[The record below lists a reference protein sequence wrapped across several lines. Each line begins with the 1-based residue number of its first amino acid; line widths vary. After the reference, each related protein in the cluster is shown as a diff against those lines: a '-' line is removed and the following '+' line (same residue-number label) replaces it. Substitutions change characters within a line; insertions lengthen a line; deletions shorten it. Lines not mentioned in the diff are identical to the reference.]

1 MLPNVLIQKRQR
13 DKEKVKI
20 KIKRRDPKFLNSIQV
35 PTTNRF
41 SALDNNGMDI
51 EQTPKVKKVNISP
64 IVITDFVTDIQKIL
78 TDAKVDCN
86 IKIISVGRK
95 IFPKSTEDKTKIID
109 ALQKVDKLCYFT
121 HPENNAKTFK
131 VILSG
136 LPQIDTKIIEES
148 INSQIKVQPTKIV
161 MFESKST
168 NKLYLLHFN
177 AEQINLK
184 TLEPIQYIYHH
195 VIKWLPYK
203 PKRNGP
209 TQCYRCLMFGHGI
222 TQCRRYAACML
233 CAGDHIT
240 SVCLTHHKTNV
251 TTFKC
256 FNCASAKIPDN
267 HKANDVNCPFRQKYE
282 EARNNARNKTKT
294 YQRGQVNTANTTKE
308 TMSSNTRL
316 TFAEQLKQATAAT
329 SRRQSNI
336 SAASNQFQTQSNTRK
351 QSTSTH
357 VYDPNDNVGKNV
369 WSIAECTNIMFNSIE
384 KLQNCKSKLEQLRV
398 ITELLQHACT

>member
-1 MLPNVLIQKRQR
+1 MLTQKRQR
-13 DKEKVKI
+13 ERQKVKVKI
-20 KIKRRDPKFLNSIQV
+20 KTRDPKFLNSIQV
-35 PTTNRF
+35 PTSNRF
-41 SALDNNGMDI
+41 QALDNNAMDT
-51 EQTPKVKKVNISP
+51 EQTQKVKKVNISP
-64 IVITDFVTDIQKIL
+64 IVITDFETDIEKII
-78 TDAKVDCN
+78 TEAQVDCN

-95 IFPKSTEDKTKIID
+95 IFPKSTEDKTKIIND
-109 ALQKVDKLCYFT
+109 LKKINNLSFFT

-148 INSQIKVQPTKIV
+148 INSQLKVQPTKIV

-184 TLEPIQYIYHH
+184 TLEPIQYVHHH

-222 TQCRRYAACML
+222 SQCSRYAACML
-233 CAGDHIT
+233 CAGNHLT
-240 SVCLTHHKTNV
+240 STCLTHNNKPNAV
-251 TTFKC
+251 FKC
-256 FNCASAKIPDN
+256 FNCASANIPNN

-282 EARNNARNKTKT
+282 EARNNARNKTKPN
-294 YQRGQVNTANTTKE
+294 QRSQVNTYGANAKTSMT
-308 TMSSNTRL
+308 SDTRL
-316 TFAEQLKQATAAT
+316 TYADQLKQTKATT
-329 SRRQSNI
+329 SRRQSNV
-336 SAASNQFQTQSNTRK
+336 SATGNKFQN
-351 QSTSTH
+351 
-357 VYDPNDNVGKNV
+357 DPNANVGKNV

-384 KLQNCKSKLEQLRV
+384 KLQKCKTKLEQLQV